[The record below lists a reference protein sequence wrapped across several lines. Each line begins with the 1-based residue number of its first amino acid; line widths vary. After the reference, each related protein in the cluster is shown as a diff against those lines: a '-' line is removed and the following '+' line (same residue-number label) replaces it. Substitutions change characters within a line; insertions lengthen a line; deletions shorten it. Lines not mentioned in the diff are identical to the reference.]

1 MRLKLGLLI
10 VIVFVLFLVLANI
23 AVVAPLRNEA
33 YDALTEKLTNG
44 YENYRKS
51 RQSSQLERQEHVVK
65 YAGEKRLIELID
77 TLIED
82 EEQAKNQHFDLF
94 ESLEFLTQ
102 ARYKGDLVIVT
113 DKDGNELARTN
124 TGKWYNSN
132 NYAGIPVVSAALKQ
146 NKSGEDIWLFNKD
159 QVVKEGQGQGGKGL
173 DVNGTKTMLVTVAPI
188 VSFEKTVGAILW
200 CNEMGESFA
209 KVESVLT
216 PGEFGVFS
224 PQRALGTTLNSSA
237 EAELDD
243 WIKSN
248 QGRIAKVLTSHEPL
262 SLPVALGDESWL
274 VLFAPLKGFGDKVV
288 AGFIMLESLDK
299 MNAPFN
305 QALVKMVLITLILL
319 LLVTGL
325 VLRDFNRLINSI
337 DFILE
342 GAHLVIMGNKDYQ
355 FKSTDPY
362 LNSLGQTFNL
372 MNAILQGKY
381 IPEDEDDVVQQMK
394 MAVKGGAPGGLVAP
408 VAAPKIVPDVLVEN
422 LSETSEEAKEA
433 VPETDQQGYY
443 DRLYAD
449 FVEAK
454 KQLNEDTSRV
464 TLEQFIQKLKR
475 AEQKLI
481 ERHGCKA
488 VVFSITVED
497 GQVSFKPSPV
507 WK

>member
-1 MRLKLGLLI
+1 MRLKLGLII
-10 VIVFVLFLVLANI
+10 VVVFVLFLVLANV
-23 AVVAPLRNEA
+23 AVVEPLRGEA
-33 YDALTEKLTNG
+33 YDALTYKLTNG
-44 YENYRKS
+44 YENYRKA
-51 RQSSQLERQEHVVK
+51 RQAGQKERQEHVLK
-65 YAGEKRLIELID
+65 YASEKRLIELID

-102 ARYKGDLVIVT
+102 ARYKGDLVIVV

-124 TGKWYNSN
+124 TGKWFKSN
-132 NYAGIPVVSAALKQ
+132 NYLNAPLVAAALKK

-159 QVVKEGQGQGGKGL
+159 QLIKEGQSGKAF
-173 DVNGTKTMLVTVAPI
+173 DANGTKTMLVTAAPI
-188 VSFEKTVGAILW
+188 ISFDKTVGAILW

-209 KVESVLT
+209 KVETVLT

-224 PQRALGTTLNSSA
+224 PQRILGTTLNSSA

-248 QGRIAKVLTSHEPL
+248 QGRIGEVLTSHKPIT
-262 SLPVALGDESWL
+262 LPISLGDTSWL
-274 VLFAPLKGFGDKVV
+274 VLFAPMKGFGDKVV
-288 AGFIMLESLDK
+288 AGFVMLESLDA
-299 MNAPFN
+299 MNAPFH
-305 QALVKMVLITLILL
+305 QALLKMILITVILL
-319 LLVTGL
+319 LVITGL

-342 GAHLVIMGNKDYQ
+342 GAHQVIMGNKDYQ

-394 MAVKGGAPGGLVAP
+394 MGSGKNPISAQAM
-408 VAAPKIVPDVLVEN
+408 PKIIPDVLVKN
-422 LSETSEEAKEA
+422 LTETTEEAKEA
-433 VPETDQQGYY
+433 VSETEQQDYY
-443 DRLYAD
+443 DGLYAD
-449 FVEAK
+449 FIKAK
-454 KQLNEDTSRV
+454 QELNEDTSRV
-464 TLEQFIQKLKR
+464 TLDQFIQKLER